1 MKIAIISGSH
11 RKNSQSDKIANYLIK
26 ELNSKHSI
34 STYFLSLSSNPI
46 PFMDEDFFNPED
58 SNWKNIWTPISSELQ
73 SCDGVILVTP
83 EWHGMVPA
91 GLKNLLLLTA
101 VKEFGHK
108 PGLIVSVSAGISGS
122 YPVNELRTSGYKN
135 TRLCFIPEHIIVRD
149 CTHVLNFEAPE
160 NPADEAIRARI
171 TYALNILSEYTKALK
186 NVRESNKIDHKTF
199 PNGM

>member
-1 MKIAIISGSH
+1 M
-11 RKNSQSDKIANYLIK
+11 
-26 ELNSKHSI
+26 EV
-34 STYFLSLSSNPI
+34 
-46 PFMDEDFFNPED
+46 DEDFFNPED

-91 GLKNLLLLTA
+91 GLKNLLLLTS